1 MANTINCNGEDAIDF
16 DANNRFKLH
25 PRFKNRGFSLRNA
38 IIFLFLV
45 IFPFGQLLRINLN
58 IFNLAITLQPIDLIL
73 LLSLIYV
80 AVHKNKLP
88 SYIIYF
94 LISSLFSFLFFTL
107 LHPSKLLLT
116 GLLYFIRFVAG
127 IGFFLFISVQ
137 FKTEK
142 QKLNL
147 LNCLIA
153 VIAVVGIFGWL
164 QYFLLPDFRPLKI
177 LGWDDH
183 LFRLIGTFLDPTYTG
198 IILVLGFFM
207 TLGSYSAL
215 GKKSIWLILFFLVTV
230 AFTYSRASYLALVG
244 GLIFFAFWKKKY
256 LLPFLIIGV
265 FSIIIVLLPRPSSE
279 GVQLERTQSIYGRF
293 RSYSEG
299 LSIFKNNPVF
309 GVGFNNY
316 CYAKQIYLKSD
327 DLTSHSCS
335 GSDSSILNILATT
348 GVVGLLIFVKMLSA
362 IYKRVKNDM
371 YGTVFVIC
379 SISLFIHSFFS
390 NSLFYT
396 WVLSLMAI
404 LAGLA
409 ITRNSEE

>member
-1 MANTINCNGEDAIDF
+1 MAN
-16 DANNRFKLH
+16 
-25 PRFKNRGFSLRNA
+25 S

-58 IFNLAITLQPIDLIL
+58 IFNLAITLQPIDITVLLALAYVIFRKNRPQKYFRYIL
-73 LLSLIYV
+73 
-80 AVHKNKLP
+80 
-88 SYIIYF
+88 YF
-94 LISSLFSFLFFTL
+94 LISSLFSFLLFSQL
-107 LHPSKLLLT
+107 YPSKLLLT
-116 GLLYFIRFVAG
+116 GLLYFIRFVAS
-127 IGFFLFISVQ
+127 IGFFLFVSAQ

-147 LNCLIA
+147 LNYLIA

-164 QYFLLPDFRPLKI
+164 QYFLLPDFRPFKI

-207 TLGSYSAL
+207 AL

-230 AFTYSRASYLALVG
+230 AFTYSRASYLALAG
-244 GLIFFAFWKKKY
+244 GLIFFAFWKKQY
-256 LLPFLIIGV
+256 FMPFILIVI
-265 FSIIIVLLPRPSSE
+265 FSISILLLPRPFSE
-279 GVQLERTQSIYGRF
+279 GVQLERTQSIFGRF
-293 RSYSEG
+293 KSYSEG
-299 LSIFKNNPVF
+299 LIIFRNNPVF

-316 CYAKQIYLKSD
+316 CYAKQIYIKSN

-335 GSDSSILNILATT
+335 GSDSSLLNILVTT
-348 GVVGLLIFVKMLSA
+348 GVVGFIIFVRMLVS

-404 LAGLA
+404 LAGLG
-409 ITRNSEE
+409 IIRNSEE

>member
-1 MANTINCNGEDAIDF
+1 MANSIV
-16 DANNRFKLH
+16 
-25 PRFKNRGFSLRNA
+25 
-38 IIFLFLV
+38 FLFLV

-58 IFNLAITLQPIDLIL
+58 LFNLTITFQPIDLIL
-73 LLSLIYV
+73 LLALVYV
-80 AVHKNKLP
+80 IFQKNKLP
-88 SYIIYF
+88 RYFRYIFYF
-94 LISSLFSFLFFTL
+94 LISSLFSFLLFSQFY
-107 LHPSKLLLT
+107 PSKLLFT
-116 GLLYFIRFVAG
+116 GLLYFFRFVTNLG
-127 IGFFLFISVQ
+127 LFLFVLFN
-137 FKTEK
+137 FKEEK
-142 QKLNL
+142 KKLDI
-147 LNCLIA
+147 LNCLIG
-153 VIAVVGIFGWL
+153 IITVVGIFGWF
-164 QYFLLPDFRPLKI
+164 QYFFLPDFRPFKI

-183 LFRLIGTFLDPTYTG
+183 LFRLISTYLDPTFTG
-198 IILVLGFFM
+198 IILVFGLLI
-207 TLGSYSAL
+207 TLVKYEVK
-215 GKKSIWLILFFLVTV
+215 KKSILLLLVLYFLMTI

-244 GLIFFAFWKKKY
+244 GLLFYQFWKKKY
-256 LLPFLIIGV
+256 LVPFLVIVI

-327 DLTSHSCS
+327 DLASHACS
-335 GSDSSILNILATT
+335 GSDSSLLNILVTT
-348 GVVGLLIFVKMLSA
+348 GVVGFIIFVRMLVS

-409 ITRNSEE
+409 ITRNSEG